1 MSEEAAPNVGE
12 VRRSGRHDS
21 VARFLV
27 NRTVKQSDN
36 EYHPTYKKNYVAD
49 LPDLITEK
57 PSESSDDDE
66 APESLTMPKPESR
79 VSDRQFQRLKQET
92 SHLPVDTALK
102 VLAYYHFNVD
112 IAIAAAKQMTMPRTM
127 GDGVKSI
134 FRAGIAFEREQNPTK
149 RMAIK
154 EFYMGSQFGAQC
166 NNKALVDFYYSEKN
180 KIGGN
185 WRLENDEEPMT
196 SKQRIELQ
204 EKMISGGV
212 RVQRRDPNAPR
223 KGRNKRATAAI
234 RSHQLRRDH
243 RAGAMAN
250 TDDVDSSDTVSVAS
264 TERAMSEKPEAPPP
278 LVLKLNASQISG
290 IMAESSKA
298 PEAST
303 SSEQQLTVATS
314 PTAVKSA
321 TSPAE
326 PSSESSI
333 CTTSSTSTTPQ
344 KIPKFKFNLNVD
356 DVNRVISAATSSNH
370 QNSQKPAT
378 TVPHRIKKK
387 YRKKTIEEMRGGAQ
401 KTYPGRERRPRKM
414 LEDEGY

>member
-1 MSEEAAPNVGE
+1 
-12 VRRSGRHDS
+12 
-21 VARFLV
+21 
-27 NRTVKQSDN
+27 
-36 EYHPTYKKNYVAD
+36 
-49 LPDLITEK
+49 
-57 PSESSDDDE
+57 
-66 APESLTMPKPESR
+66 
-79 VSDRQFQRLKQET
+79 
-92 SHLPVDTALK
+92 
-102 VLAYYHFNVD
+102 
-112 IAIAAAKQMTMPRTM
+112 
-127 GDGVKSI
+127 
-134 FRAGIAFEREQNPTK
+134 
-149 RMAIK
+149 MAIK

-196 SKQRIELQ
+196 SEQRIELQ

-223 KGRNKRATAAI
+223 KGRKKRAIAAI

-243 RAGAMAN
+243 RAEAMTN

-264 TERAMSEKPEAPPP
+264 TERAMSEKSEAPHP
-278 LVLKLNASQISG
+278 LVLKLNASQIFG

-298 PEAST
+298 PDAST
-303 SSEQQLTVATS
+303 SSEQPFTVATS
-314 PTAVKSA
+314 PTVVKSA

-326 PSSESSI
+326 PSSDSSV
-333 CTTSSTSTTPQ
+333 CTTSSTSTPQ

-356 DVNRVISAATSSNH
+356 DVNRVMAAAATSSSH
-370 QNSQKPAT
+370 QNHHKTST
-378 TVPHRIKKK
+378 TSVPHRIKKK
-387 YRKKTIEEMRGGAQ
+387 YRKKTIEELRGGAQ

>member
-1 MSEEAAPNVGE
+1 
-12 VRRSGRHDS
+12 
-21 VARFLV
+21 
-27 NRTVKQSDN
+27 
-36 EYHPTYKKNYVAD
+36 
-49 LPDLITEK
+49 
-57 PSESSDDDE
+57 
-66 APESLTMPKPESR
+66 MPKPESR

-127 GDGVKSI
+127 GNGVKSM
-134 FRAGIAFEREQNPTK
+134 FRAGIAFEREQNPSK

-196 SKQRIELQ
+196 SEQRIELQ

-223 KGRNKRATAAI
+223 KGRNKRVIAAI

-243 RAGAMAN
+243 RAEAMTN
-250 TDDVDSSDTVSVAS
+250 TDDVDSLDTVSVAS
-264 TERAMSEKPEAPPP
+264 TERAMSEKSEAPPP

-298 PEAST
+298 PVAST
-303 SSEQQLTVATS
+303 SSEQPFTVATS
-314 PTAVKSA
+314 PTVVKPT

-326 PSSESSI
+326 PSSDSSV
-333 CTTSSTSTTPQ
+333 CTTSSTSTPQ

-356 DVNRVISAATSSNH
+356 DVNRVMAAAATSSSHQNH
-370 QNSQKPAT
+370 QKTST
-378 TVPHRIKKK
+378 TSVPHRIKKK
-387 YRKKTIEEMRGGAQ
+387 YRKKTIEELRGGAQ